1 VKAVTPLLGELVAQA
16 LIGLGGERPT
26 LFIRYRSRISMRYIF
41 FMSCLA
47 LGSNERIGNQ

>member
-26 LFIRYRSRISMRYIF
+26 LFIRYRQQDF
-41 FMSCLA
+41 
-47 LGSNERIGNQ
+47 NEIHLFYELPRPRLE

>member
-1 VKAVTPLLGELVAQA
+1 

-26 LFIRYRSRISMRYIF
+26 LVIRYRQQDFDEIHL

-47 LGSNERIGNQ
+47 LGSNERIGTSDTPGRFHSLN

>member
-26 LFIRYRSRISMRYIF
+26 LVIRYRQQDF
-41 FMSCLA
+41 
-47 LGSNERIGNQ
+47 NEINLFYELPRPRLE